1 MAKKKSPRP
10 AAGDGGNGCAETD
23 GRSPDLEETSKLHVG
38 AAMQPLDATLSTDGY
53 ADDLE
58 DTGEFPA
65 LTLNGAAD
73 AAPPPPQMAPDERAA
88 YLLSHLESQIRQ
100 LQAKWDFVAELLH
113 VRETQIDE
121 LQREVKTKAAA
132 AEDLQKD
139 LAEHAAARQV
149 LQTELEQTA
158 ERTAELVETR
168 AAQDA
173 ELAQREQTLVEERV
187 KTAALEDKVAGL
199 TASIVDLTRAV
210 ENGRRDVAEAERRH
224 KDQVSVNNELRVTI
238 RELESYIDSRKSSWA
253 TLNQKLGEYQGALA
267 GFRRSIDA
275 KDSQLAEYNKE
286 KQRLAAKILGLERSC
301 AEHEDRNKA
310 QGAAFAE
317 LQARLSAETS
327 AATQLRSE
335 LADASAA
342 VAETAGELV
351 RRDEFVAA
359 LERDLAQRD
368 RTIADLS
375 ESLEKQRDTEADLR
389 MQNDQLMTRVTDL
402 EVTANERYEEVQR
415 LQTSRAAADQALR
428 DAEQQLAKLE
438 QQSEEQASKVRELDD
453 AFDIQEELVGRL
465 ERALRAKQRALDLLE
480 RNVERLDELGASVAG
495 LDRKFA
501 SASAEILG
509 ADLRPTEGVQMTPAV
524 DVGTPVAPAAPCHK
538 MLIAVDKQ
546 GQKRYPVRKANIMI
560 GRATENDIRAH
571 SRFISRVHARIFQ
584 RDADTVIED
593 LGSKNGILVNS
604 TLVNQQTVLRAGDV
618 INLGGSLKLRYVELG
633 LTTPSG
639 QAGIASAETPS
650 PAVP

>member
-1 MAKKKSPRP
+1 MA
-10 AAGDGGNGCAETD
+10 A
-23 GRSPDLEETSKLHVG
+23 
-38 AAMQPLDATLSTDGY
+38 
-53 ADDLE
+53 
-58 DTGEFPA
+58 
-65 LTLNGAAD
+65 
-73 AAPPPPQMAPDERAA
+73 DERAA
-88 YLLSHLESQIRQ
+88 YLLNHLENEIQQ

-121 LQREVKTKAAA
+121 LQREAKTKAAA

-139 LAEHAAARQV
+139 LAEHAAARQA

-158 ERTAELVETR
+158 ERAAELVETR

-173 ELAQREQTLVEERV
+173 ELAQREQTLAQERA
-187 KTAALEDKVAGL
+187 KTAALEDKLAGL

-210 ENGRRDVAEAERRH
+210 ESGRRDVAEAERRCE
-224 KDQVSVNNELRVTI
+224 DQVSVNNQLRATI
-238 RELESYIDSRKSSWA
+238 QELESYIDSRKSSWA
-253 TLNQKLGEYQGALA
+253 TLNQKLGEHQGALA

-275 KDSQLAEYNKE
+275 KDSQLAEHGKE
-286 KQRLAAKILGLERSC
+286 KQQLAARILGLERSC

-310 QGAAFAE
+310 QEAAYAE
-317 LQARLSAETS
+317 LQARVSAETS
-327 AATQLRSE
+327 AAAQLRSG

-351 RRDEFVAA
+351 RRDELVAA
-359 LERDLAQRD
+359 LERDLAQRE

-375 ESLEKQRDTEADLR
+375 GSLENQRDTEADLR
-389 MQNDQLMTRVTDL
+389 LQNDQLMTRVRDL
-402 EVTANERYEEVQR
+402 EVTANERYEQVQR

-428 DAEQQLAKLE
+428 DAERQIAKIE
-438 QQSEEQASKVRELDD
+438 HQSEEQARKVREIDD
-453 AFDIQEELVGRL
+453 AFNIQEELVGRL

-480 RNVERLDELGASVAG
+480 RNVKRLDELGASVAG

-509 ADLRPTEGVQMTPAV
+509 ADSLPTAGVEMAPSAA
-524 DVGTPVAPAAPCHK
+524 DIGTPVAPCHK
-538 MLIAVDKQ
+538 MLIAIDKQ

-560 GRATENDIRAH
+560 GRATENDIRVPH
-571 SRFISRVHARIFQ
+571 RFISRVHARIFQ
-584 RDADTVIED
+584 RDADTMIED

-618 INLGGSLKLRYVELG
+618 ISLGGSLKLRYVELG

-650 PAVP
+650 PAAP